1 MRVRT
6 TSPAA
11 PPSSSSAAIAISKQ
25 RPACVYGWGSQ
36 EPSGH
41 TGAVPETSTRSPP
54 RIAREKPIGASNGEP
69 DDARR
74 RSAMRRG
81 AAAAGR
87 IPPVLPRQL
96 GLDVRV
102 LGLLEGL
109 EPLLPGLAAQAR
121 LLEAAE

>member
-6 TSPAA
+6 TCSAPAPA
-11 PPSSSSAAIAISKQ
+11 SDSACRMISKQ
-25 RPACVYGWGSQ
+25 RRACTAGSGSQ

-41 TGAVPETSTRSPP
+41 TGAVPDTSTRSPA
-54 RIAREKPIGASNGEP
+54 RIAREKPIGASKGEP

-81 AAAAGR
+81 AAAVR
-87 IPPVLPRQL
+87 IPPVLRGEL
-96 GLDVRV
+96 GLDVDV

-109 EPLLPGLAAQAR
+109 ESLLA
-121 LLEAAE
+121 